1 MRFIIS
7 FLFLCSGVFLYVLF
21 RPDVLFLLPLE
32 KIIEIIPQ
40 LEIKHGFVADAMVYN
55 LPDALW
61 YAAILVLQP
70 NPRTMKWNWVIKL
83 TVSLPFIHELSQL
96 FGVVPGTFDITDLL
110 FYVVTLTIFIII
122 WKKEKS
128 LRQDSSSLAVS

>member
-7 FLFLCSGVFLYVLF
+7 FLFLCSGVFVYVLF

-32 KIIEIIPQ
+32 KIMEIIPR
-40 LEIKHGFVADAMVYN
+40 LEIKQGFLAEAMVYN

-70 NPRTMKWNWVIKL
+70 NPWTTKWNWIIKL
-83 TVSLPFIHELSQL
+83 TASLPFIHEFSQL
-96 FGVVPGTFDITDLL
+96 FGVLPGTFDITDLL
-110 FYVVTLTIFIII
+110 FYVVTLTIFLIT
-122 WKKEKS
+122 WKKEKT